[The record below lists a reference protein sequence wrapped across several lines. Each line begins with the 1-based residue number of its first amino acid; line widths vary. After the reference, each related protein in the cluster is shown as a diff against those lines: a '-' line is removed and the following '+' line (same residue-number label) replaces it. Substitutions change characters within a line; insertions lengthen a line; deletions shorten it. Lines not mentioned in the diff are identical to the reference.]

1 MNDLLLRRLGT
12 SAMALALSGL
22 ALRAAPSASEE
33 QSAARESAMQAVSL
47 SEQEAIRRQEALIGA
62 QQLLKEAEAYA
73 AQGDFSKALG
83 FYEEAAKKAS
93 VISQTAPENVRI
105 RQGMAA
111 CLLENARKAKEQK
124 DFQSAAALAQKAYEI
139 DPENRS
145 ALSLYESASRSIERV
160 REEEKHQAEEAA
172 KVPKEVSNPEFV
184 AKQKRVL
191 ELYRSAENYMKSEQ
205 FEEAEGALKDILK
218 IDPYSATAYHRLR
231 EVQHAKFLKLD
242 AARAQTEI
250 ELLGEVKQRWRLP
263 IRRDKQTIQLAGKEG
278 EGMEA
283 GGSKMEILQKLN
295 ALIIKKIEFS
305 DTPIMSAI
313 NFLMEESR
321 AVDPKK
327 EGVNIIPTFL
337 KGLTPTAPVPTPGA
351 TAPVAEGAPPAPA
364 ADLTSP
370 ADLAALSQP
379 KVSLNIRNVTL
390 LQAVKYLTEV
400 TGLKY
405 RIDTDAVKI
414 VSASEALASSSL
426 QSRSYTV
433 KPTLFKSV
441 VEQDA
446 AGASSGSSRGSSGSF
461 TQMGGGSKLST
472 ETDAKK
478 FLEEFGID
486 FSKGGSAKYIENLG
500 LLIVTQ
506 TNEVLDQIDE
516 IMLKLNKTAPQVTI
530 ETKFIDVRQ
539 TDLEQLGFEWAF
551 APATQSQYTIESG
564 RGTSLPG
571 IPIGGPYRGLGNAL
585 TGGLRQTF
593 SASALDALLGGI
605 SGGTVNTI
613 LSVTG
618 VLTNPQVQ
626 VMIDA
631 LSQKGLTNLLSAPRV
646 TTVSG
651 DSAKIMVTRE
661 FIYPSTYTD
670 PQVQTGTSSSTGG
683 TGSVGITAPSPS
695 GWTTREIGVILDVKP
710 NVNPDDNLTINLTLS
725 PEVVDFEGFINYNT
739 YAVAN
744 AGMYTF
750 TIPQPV
756 FNKRQITTS
765 VIIWDGQTVV
775 LGGLIRE
782 DTTKTND
789 KVPLLGDIPILG
801 RFFQSK
807 ADSTSKRNL
816 IIFLNAR
823 IVDPSG
829 KPVRE
834 FTEARITAA
843 PSAQEIP

>member
-1 MNDLLLRRLGT
+1 
-12 SAMALALSGL
+12 MALALTGL
-22 ALRAAPSASEE
+22 ALRAAPATPEE
-33 QSAARESAMQAVSL
+33 QSAARESAIQAASL
-47 SEQEAIRRQEALIGA
+47 YEQETIRRQEALIGA
-62 QQLLKEAEAYA
+62 QQLAKEAEASM

-83 FYEEAAKKAS
+83 LYEEAAKKAS
-93 VISQTAPENVRI
+93 VVPQTAPENIQI
-105 RQGMAA
+105 RRGWAA
-111 CLLENARKAKEQK
+111 CLLESAREANKQK
-124 DFQSAAALAQKAYEI
+124 DFQNAAAHAQRAYEV
-139 DPENRS
+139 DPENRA
-145 ALSLYESASRSIERV
+145 ALSLYESATRSIERTQQKEKEKA
-160 REEEKHQAEEAA
+160 EEEARI
-172 KVPKEVSNPEFV
+172 PKEVSNPEFV

-242 AARAQTEI
+242 AARAQTET

-263 IRRDKQTIQLAGKEG
+263 IRRDKQTIQLAGKDG
-278 EGMEA
+278 EGVDA

-295 ALIIKKIEFS
+295 ALIIKKIEFA

-313 NFLMEESR
+313 NYLMEESR

-337 KGLTPTAPVPTPGA
+337 KSLTPPSAAPAAAVPP
-351 TAPVAEGAPPAPA
+351 APEGAPPAPT
-364 ADLTSP
+364 ADLTP
-370 ADLAALSQP
+370 PGDLAAMSQP

-390 LQAVKYLTEV
+390 LQAIKYLTEV

-414 VSASEALASSSL
+414 VSAGEALVSSSL

-441 VEQDA
+441 VEQDTT
-446 AGASSGSSRGSSGSF
+446 GTSGSSRGSSGSF

-564 RGTSLPG
+564 RGTALPG
-571 IPIGGPYRGLGNAL
+571 IPIGGPYRGLGNPL

-605 SGGTVNTI
+605 SGGTANTI

-618 VLTNPQVQ
+618 VLSNPQVQ

-789 KVPLLGDIPILG
+789 KVPFLGDIPLLG

-843 PSAQEIP
+843 PALQETP

>member
-1 MNDLLLRRLGT
+1 MKRTSKTCWILASAVLLT
-12 SAMALALSGL
+12 GL
-22 ALRAAPSASEE
+22 APSRA
-33 QSAARESAMQAVSL
+33 QDAREASKASALEGAKL
-47 SEQEAIRRQEALIGA
+47 SEIELVRRQEALIRA
-62 QQLLKEAEAYA
+62 QQLIE
-73 AQGDFSKALG
+73 Q
-83 FYEEAAKKAS
+83 
-93 VISQTAPENVRI
+93 
-105 RQGMAA
+105 
-111 CLLENARKAKEQK
+111 ARKL
-124 DFQSAAALAQKAYEI
+124 QSEREYAAALEKYADANKLVIAAPANADEQTAIAEGSLRCLLALSKAAYGEKKYSEAMSFAQRAHEV
-139 DPENRS
+139 DPENDDAR
-145 ALSLYESASRSIERV
+145 SLYERAAKAEERS
-160 REEEKHQAEEAA
+160 EEKKQETEQAAA
-172 KVPKEVSNPEFV
+172 AIPKEISNPEFV

-191 ELYRSAENYMKSEQ
+191 ELYRAAENYMKSEQ

-231 EVQHAKFLKLD
+231 EVQHGKFKKLE
-242 AARAQTEI
+242 AARGQTET
-250 ELLGEVKQRWRLP
+250 ELLGDVQQRWRLP
-263 IRRDKQTIQLAGKEG
+263 IRRDKQTIQLASKDG
-278 EGMEA
+278 EGVETV
-283 GGSKMEILQKLN
+283 GSKMEILQKLN
-295 ALIIKKIEFS
+295 SLVIKKIEFS

-313 NFLMEESR
+313 TYLMEESR
-321 AVDPKK
+321 AVDPKH

-337 KGLTPTAPVPTPGA
+337 KSLAPVPMTTPAPAPMPGVEGAAPAPGVEA
-351 TAPVAEGAPPAPA
+351 TAP
-364 ADLTSP
+364 S
-370 ADLAALSQP
+370 ADLAALNQP

-405 RIDTDAVKI
+405 RIDTDSVKI

-441 VEQDA
+441 VERTDTG
-446 AGASSGSSRGSSGSF
+446 GASTTRGASGGF
-461 TQMGGGSKLST
+461 TGLTGDT
-472 ETDAKK
+472 RVTAETDAKK

-486 FSKGGSAKYIENLG
+486 FKSGGSAKYIESLG

-530 ETKFIDVRQ
+530 EAKFIDVRQ
-539 TDLEQLGFEWAF
+539 SDLEELGFEWAF

-564 RGTSLPG
+564 RGTALPG
-571 IPIGGPYRGLGNAL
+571 IPIGGPYRGLGNPL
-585 TGGLRQTF
+585 TGGLRQSI
-593 SASALDALLGGI
+593 SASALDALLGGV

-613 LSVTG
+613 LSITG
-618 VLTNPQVQ
+618 VLTNPQLQ

-670 PQVQTGTSSSTGG
+670 PQVQAGTSSTTGG
-683 TGSVGITAPSPS
+683 TAGVGITSPSPS

-744 AGMYTF
+744 STQFTF

-789 KVPLLGDIPILG
+789 KIPLLGDIPLLG

-807 ADSTSKRNL
+807 VDSSSKRNL
-816 IIFLNAR
+816 IIFLTAR

-834 FTEARITAA
+834 FTDARITAA
-843 PSAQEIP
+843 PAATETP